1 MSHLEKVLLV
11 VNPAACNGTAG
22 QAAERA
28 AAALRARLGQDA
40 VTVARTAGPRHAT
53 ELAANA
59 SGCTAVVALGGD
71 GVVHEV
77 ANGLMARPASERPA
91 FGIVPVGSGNDYAR
105 AIGAPVDVDAAAALL
120 CDAAPLPTD
129 VGRVNGQCFVE
140 TLSFGVDAAI
150 ALDTVERR
158 VRTGRTGTV
167 LYVEAGIDQ
176 LAHHLVARPYRAVF
190 DAAAPEGGQSITFA
204 VQVGPYYGGGFRI
217 CPEAS
222 FDDGLLDVCV
232 SHPPIG
238 VTRALGIFALA
249 KGGRHVG
256 LKQVELR
263 RCRTLRVEFD
273 EPPPAQIDGERIEAA
288 AFDVV
293 VEQGALQ
300 VMRPAPR

>member
-1 MSHLEKVLLV
+1 MSHLEKLLLI

-28 AAALRARLGQDA
+28 AAALCARLGQGA
-40 VTVARTAGPRHAT
+40 VTVAHTAGPRHAI

-59 SGCTAVVALGGD
+59 AGCTAIVALGGD
-71 GVVHEV
+71 GVIHEV
-77 ANGLMARPASERPA
+77 ANGLMARPAHERPA

-105 AIGAPVDVDAAAALL
+105 AIGVPTDVDAACALL
-120 CDAAPLPTD
+120 CESRPRPTD
-129 VGRVNGQCFVE
+129 VGRVNGHCFVE

-158 VRTGRTGTV
+158 ARTGRTGTV

-176 LAHHLVARPYRAVF
+176 LTHHLVARPYRAVF
-190 DAAAPEGGQSITFA
+190 NEAAPEGGQSITFA
-204 VQVGPYYGGGFRI
+204 VQVGPYYGGGFKI

-222 FDDGLLDVCV
+222 FDDGQLDVCI
-232 SHPPIG
+232 SHPPVG
-238 VTRALGIFALA
+238 VARALGIFALA

-263 RCRTLRVEFD
+263 RCGALRVEFD
-273 EPPPAQIDGERIEAA
+273 EPPPAQMDGERIEAT

-293 VEQGALQ
+293 AMPAALR
-300 VMRPAPR
+300 VMRP